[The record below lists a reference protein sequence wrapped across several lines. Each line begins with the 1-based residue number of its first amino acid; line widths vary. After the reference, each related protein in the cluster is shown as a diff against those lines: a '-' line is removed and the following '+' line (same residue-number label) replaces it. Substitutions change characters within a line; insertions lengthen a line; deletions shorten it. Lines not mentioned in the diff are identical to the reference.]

1 MEFAGKEN
9 KGLKITLI
17 IFQVIWLIGYLGM
30 TVFSVGLGVRDYLS
44 IIANPGAGHNGMAFV
59 LVVALIGSVTYG
71 IVTGIGLINLV
82 LSIINKYSKKRK
94 YNIITSMVGIVLPY
108 LTEVLLLF
116 LFGKLF

>member
-1 MEFAGKEN
+1 MELVRREN

-44 IIANPGAGHNGMAFV
+44 MKANPDAGHNGMAFV
-59 LVVALIGSVTYG
+59 LVVALVGSVTYG

-82 LSIINKYSKKRK
+82 LSIINKNSKKRK
-94 YNIITSMVGIVLPY
+94 YNIITSVIGIALPY
-108 LTEVLLLF
+108 LTEFLLLF